1 MLMMRFNRLRT
12 RIRDDRGFTMIFAI
26 MVLLITSLFVAG
38 AFVAVEGDVQQ
49 THSNTAADKAY
60 FAAEAGV
67 QVFLYNINTN
77 SSYWEKCAHPEKV
90 AVPGA
95 SEETY
100 SYETLPSTYAKKKS
114 ESCVPEKAATI
125 IESGNSATGTFRVKV
140 TGEASNGTA
149 VKPKRTIV
157 ATFDHPGFLNYV
169 FLSVYEV
176 EDPSTTGATQA
187 NCEKFYPSRS
197 NTECPAIPFIPA
209 DKLNGPFHSD
219 DSVALCGNTTFGRTG
234 HSDKI
239 EVKGEFYEWPGLG
252 GCTATPT
259 IHGELFTGAK
269 VEELKPPS
277 TDYELLESA
286 GRTFYGRTIVE
297 LEGGVMKVVNKEY
310 PKGETFPFPESGV
323 IYVANE
329 STGTCPKYSPFAGNE
344 TYETDGPCGDVYIKG
359 SYSKSLTVGAQN
371 DVIIV
376 GSVTEASTGGAN
388 VQPTG
393 VATLGLIAE
402 EFVRVYHPVAKC
414 AGCTDTKTAHT
425 VNGNCNYNNGAEKE
439 GPPEIWNYEKYP
451 AGGKVGWGS
460 TENPVIDAA
469 ILSTKH
475 SFIVDH
481 FLCGNKLGTLHVWGA
496 IAQFWRG
503 RVCCATTLEP
513 GSGYTKEYNYD
524 ERLKTDQPPS
534 FLSPTSTGGWKIERE
549 TE

>member
-1 MLMMRFNRLRT
+1 MLMMLLRRLPR
-12 RIRDDRGFTMIFAI
+12 RLRDDRGFTMIFAI
-26 MVLLITSLFVAG
+26 MVLFITSLFVAG

-49 THSNTAADKAY
+49 TATNTAADKAY
-60 FAAEAGV
+60 YAAEAGV
-67 QVFLYNINTN
+67 QVFLYNLNTN

-100 SYETLPSTYAKKKS
+100 SYETLPSTAAKKKG
-114 ESCVPEKAATI
+114 EGCVAEHSATI
-125 IESGNSATGTFRVKV
+125 IESGNSATGTFRVKI

-176 EDPSTTGATQA
+176 EDPSTTGATQV

-197 NTECPAIPFIPA
+197 NTECPAIPFVPG
-209 DKLNGPFHSD
+209 DKINGPFHTD
-219 DSVALCGNTTFGRTG
+219 DSVALCGNTSFGRTG
-234 HSDKI
+234 HNDKI
-239 EVKGEFYEWPGLG
+239 EVKGEFYKWPELFT
-252 GCTATPT
+252 CTNNPT
-259 IHGELFTGAK
+259 EHGEYIHGEK

-286 GRTFYGRTIVE
+286 GLTFEGRTVIE
-297 LEGGVMKVVNKEY
+297 LEGNMMKVVNSEF
-310 PKGETFPFPESGV
+310 PKGEKIPFPESGV
-323 IYVANE
+323 IYVQNAE
-329 STGTCPKYSPFAGNE
+329 KGTCPKYTPFNGNE
-344 TYETDGPCGDVYIKG
+344 TYEGDAACGDVYVKG
-359 SYSKSLTVGAQN
+359 TYSKSLTIGAQN

-376 GSVTEASTGGAN
+376 GSVTEESTKGAN

-393 VATLGLIAE
+393 TATLGLIAE
-402 EFVRVYHPVAKC
+402 EFVRVFHPVKC
-414 AGCTDTKTAHT
+414 TFTCTDTKTHGS
-425 VNGNCNYNNGAEKE
+425 VNGSCNYSDGAEKE
-439 GPPEIWNYEKYP
+439 GPPEKWGYEAYGAKS
-451 AGGKVGWGS
+451 GWGS
-460 TENPVIDAA
+460 TTSPIIDAA

-481 FLCGNKLGTLHVWGA
+481 FLCGNNLGTLHVWGA

-513 GSGYTKEYNYD
+513 GTGYLKEYNYD